1 MNKYH
6 FKILGLEEGA
16 SDTEIK
22 KAYRK
27 LALKYH
33 PDRNDSDEAN
43 KKFILINRAYLT
55 LSKSKIRNKEKGKQ
69 YDFQDFNTKRRK
81 SKEELQREH
90 LRRAKLRY
98 EYLKRK
104 EEEENEKYYKRIS
117 TGFDWSLF
125 KIVMYGCLGLSLL
138 FFLDFL
144 FLPTNYTTDTVIKGN
159 RVLSYSGV
167 YHNRIVPVQVQSG
180 DKFWVKSS
188 AYGQMEYNPEVV
200 IQRSSFF
207 NEVVNI
213 YVWSG
218 SQWVSSRA
226 DFTVKGSFPLI
237 PLFLLV
243 PFITYLLKGRTLTYS
258 LLFNISLYI
267 FGITLIYLLYENDR
281 WAHILFLGM
290 V

>member
-1 MNKYH
+1 MSKFHY
-6 FKILGLEEGA
+6 KILGLTEGA
-16 SDTEIK
+16 SEKEVK

-33 PDRNDSDEAN
+33 PDRNNSEEAN
-43 KKFILINRAYLT
+43 KKFILINKAYLT
-55 LSKSKIRNKEKGKQ
+55 LSKSKVKSEPKGKQ
-69 YDFQDFNTKRRK
+69 YDFQDFNTKRKK
-81 SKEELQREH
+81 SKEEIQREH
-90 LRRAKLRY
+90 LKRAKRRY

-104 EEEENEKYYKRIS
+104 EEEENEKYYQRIS
-117 TGFDWSLF
+117 TGFDWSVF

-138 FFLDFL
+138 FFVDFL

-159 RVLSYSGV
+159 RILSYSGI
-167 YHNRIVPVQVQSG
+167 YHNRIVPIKVESG
-180 DKFWVKSS
+180 GKFWVKSS
-188 AYGQMEYNPEVV
+188 AYGLMEYSPEVT

-207 NEVVNI
+207 KEVINI

-218 SQWVSSRA
+218 NQWIKSRA

-243 PFITYLLKGRTLTYS
+243 PFFTYLLKGKTLTYS
-258 LLFNISLYI
+258 LLFNVSLYI
-267 FGITLIYLLYENDR
+267 FGATLIYLLYQNDR